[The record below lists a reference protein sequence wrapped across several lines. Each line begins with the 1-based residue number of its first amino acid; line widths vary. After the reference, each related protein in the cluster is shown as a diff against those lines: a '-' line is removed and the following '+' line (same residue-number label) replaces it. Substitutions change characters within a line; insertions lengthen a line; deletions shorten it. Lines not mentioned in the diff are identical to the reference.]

1 MKEFEDKFSALQADM
16 VSICLEYV
24 EDRDDKIYI
33 YASCEETVISS
44 KFFNLINDQ
53 CVKPHKSNDVLID
66 GDKEYEVSA
75 KRQFMV
81 LNILN
86 EDIESIINI
95 FEDYERDMPTEM
107 KIRYDVKSG
116 EFTAEY
122 KYELVYMNDD
132 SITAS
137 DIADEWFKELSNS
150 SRV

>member
-1 MKEFEDKFSALQADM
+1 M

-24 EDRDDKIYI
+24 EDRADKIYI

-44 KFFNLINDQ
+44 KFFYLIHDQ
-53 CVKPHKSNDVLID
+53 YVKPHKLNDVLID
-66 GDKEYEVSA
+66 NDKEYDVSA

-81 LNILN
+81 LDILS
-86 EDIESIINI
+86 EDIESIKNT
-95 FEDYERDMPTEM
+95 FKEYERDMPTEM

-122 KYELVYMNDD
+122 KYELVYLNDENK
-132 SITAS
+132 TAS

>member
-24 EDRDDKIYI
+24 EDRAYKIYI

-44 KFFNLINDQ
+44 KFFYLINNQ
-53 CVKPHKSNDVLID
+53 YVKPHKLNDVLND
-66 GDKEYEVSA
+66 DDKEYDVSA
-75 KRQFMV
+75 KRQLMV
-81 LNILN
+81 LDILN
-86 EDIESIINI
+86 EDIESIKNTCK
-95 FEDYERDMPTEM
+95 DYERDMPTEM
-107 KIRYDVKSG
+107 KLIYDVKSG

-122 KYELVYMNDD
+122 KYELVYMNDENK
-132 SITAS
+132 TAS

>member
-24 EDRDDKIYI
+24 EDRADQIYI

-44 KFFNLINDQ
+44 KFFYLINDQ
-53 CVKPHKSNDVLID
+53 YVKPHKLNDVLID
-66 GDKEYEVSA
+66 NDKEYDVSA

-81 LNILN
+81 LDILS
-86 EDIESIINI
+86 EDIESIKNTCK
-95 FEDYERDMPTEM
+95 EYERDMPTEM
-107 KIRYDVKSG
+107 KIKYDVKSG

-122 KYELVYMNDD
+122 KYELVYLNDENK
-132 SITAS
+132 TAS
-137 DIADEWFKELSNS
+137 DIADKWFKELSNS